1 MDVTRGN
8 EISILSCVHEGI
20 YDFVHTVSLDNSL
33 NLPHEPETSATGLQN
48 DDHVILHRFGG
59 AALCRMIKL
68 RQNTIMGTEKEQ

>member
-20 YDFVHTVSLDNSL
+20 YDFVHTVSLANSL

-48 DDHVILHRFGG
+48 EDHVILHRFGG